1 MGYRLVIPEK
11 LNKKIIKFDKSVQK
25 TLYSYIKKNLLDT
38 EEPRL
43 HGKALTGILKG
54 MWRYRVMD
62 YRLIMEIQDDVLI
75 IVAVDFDHR
84 KKMYEK

>member
-1 MGYRLVIPEK
+1 MGYRVVIPEK

-38 EEPRL
+38 DEPRR
-43 HGKALTGILKG
+43 HGKALTGNLKG
-54 MWRYRVMD
+54 MWRYRIMD
-62 YRLIMEIQDDVLI
+62 YRLIVEIQDDVLI

-84 KKMYEK
+84 NKIYER

>member
-11 LNKKIIKFDKSVQK
+11 LNKKIIKFDKNVQK

-43 HGKALTGILKG
+43 HGKALTGNLKG

-62 YRLIMEIQDDVLI
+62 YRLIVEIQDDVLI

-84 KKMYEK
+84 KKIYEK

>member
-1 MGYRLVIPEK
+1 MGYRVVIPEK
-11 LNKKIIKFDKSVQK
+11 LNKKIIKMDRSVQK

-38 EEPRL
+38 DEPRRY
-43 HGKALTGILKG
+43 GKALSGNLKG

-62 YRLIMEIQDDVLI
+62 YRLIVEIQDDVLI

-84 KKMYEK
+84 NRIYK

>member
-11 LNKKIIKFDKSVQK
+11 LNKKIIKFDKSVQR

-43 HGKALTGILKG
+43 HRKALTGNLKG

-62 YRLIMEIQDDVLI
+62 YQLIVEMQDDVLI

-84 KKMYEK
+84 KKIYE

>member
-43 HGKALTGILKG
+43 HGKALTGNLKG

-62 YRLIMEIQDDVLI
+62 YRLIVEIQDDILI

-84 KKMYEK
+84 KKIYEK

>member
-1 MGYRLVIPEK
+1 MGYRVVIPEK

-25 TLYSYIKKNLLDT
+25 TLYSYIKKNLLDA
-38 EEPRL
+38 ENPRL
-43 HGKALTGILKG
+43 HGKALTGNLKG

-62 YRLIMEIQDDVLI
+62 YRLIVEIQDHVLI

-84 KKMYEK
+84 KRIYK